1 MKHMH
6 SVFRVLFELQILIEK
21 FQHLNKTYHIDKET
35 LFTTLHLLLLYDGIL
50 INTISN
56 NEIGMI

>member
-21 FQHLNKTYHIDKET
+21 FQHLNKTCHIDKET